1 MTILVVGDVVDDISV
16 LPLEPVT
23 PRTDTRAQ
31 IRMSPGGSA
40 ANTAAW
46 LAFLGADVRFVGKAG
61 ADGAVRHAAALADF
75 GVDARIAADP
85 VTPTATIVL
94 TLDDAAD
101 RTMYVDRAAN
111 STLASEDVPDTVWDD
126 VAWLHLSGYTFFD
139 PGTLGVARDL
149 LAEARHRGVPASV
162 DPGSVAF
169 LREVGPEQFLRWTE
183 GVDLVLPNAEE
194 ARLLAGSTGPFID
207 HDVLAAAYRH
217 VVVTMGATGAT
228 YVEAAAAGGRREQ
241 VVAPR
246 VSVLD
251 TTGAGDAFTAGFL
264 AEWTATQD
272 PRAALARGVGA
283 ASRCVEV
290 RGARP

>member
-46 LAFLGADVRFVGKAG
+46 LGFLGADVRFAG
-61 ADGAVRHAAALADF
+61 RAGTDGAVRHAQALADL

-85 VTPTATIVL
+85 AVPTATIVL
-94 TLDDAAD
+94 TLDDDAD
-101 RTMYVDRAAN
+101 RTMYVDRGAN
-111 STLASEDVPDTVWDD
+111 AHLTTEDVAGDVWDG
-126 VAWLHLSGYTFFD
+126 VTWLHLSGYTFFD
-139 PGTLGVARDL
+139 PATLGVARDL
-149 LAEARHRGVPASV
+149 LAEARHRGVPTSV

-169 LREVGPEQFLRWTE
+169 LREVGAEQFLRWTA
-183 GVDLVLPNAEE
+183 GVDLVVPNADE
-194 ARLLAGSTGPFID
+194 ARLLTGSSGPFID
-207 HDVLAAAYRH
+207 HEVLAATFAH

-228 YVEAAAAGGRREQ
+228 YVSGTGDDGIREQ

-246 VSVLD
+246 VPVVD

-264 AEWTATQD
+264 AAWLETRD
-272 PRAALARGVGA
+272 PRQALAGGVGA
-283 ASRCVEV
+283 ASRCVEL

>member
-23 PRTDTRAQ
+23 PRTDTRSQ
-31 IRMSPGGSA
+31 IRMTPGGSA

-46 LAFLGADVRFVGKAG
+46 LGFLGADVRFVGKAG
-61 ADGAVRHAAALADF
+61 ADGAVRHSMALADF
-75 GVDARIAADP
+75 GVDAHIAADP
-85 VTPTATIVL
+85 VVPTATIVL
-94 TLDDAAD
+94 TLDDDAD

-111 STLASEDVPDTVWDD
+111 GTLTTDDVPESVWDD
-126 VAWLHLSGYTFFD
+126 VTWLHLSGYTFFD
-139 PGTLGVARDL
+139 PATLGVARDL
-149 LAEARHRGVPASV
+149 LAEARRRDVPASI

-169 LREVGPEQFLRWTE
+169 LREVGHEEFLRWTA
-183 GVDLVLPNAEE
+183 GADLVLPNAEE
-194 ARLLAGSTGPFID
+194 ARLLTGSTGPFIN
-207 HDVLAAAYRH
+207 HDVLAEAYPH

-228 YVEAAAAGGRREQ
+228 YVGGEVREQ

-264 AEWTATQD
+264 AAWIDGQD
-272 PRAALARGVGA
+272 PKLALAGGVGA
-283 ASRCVEV
+283 ASRCVEM

>member
-31 IRMSPGGSA
+31 IRMTPGGSA

-46 LAFLGADVRFVGKAG
+46 LGFLGADVRFVGKAG
-61 ADGAVRHAAALADF
+61 ADGAARHSMALADF

-85 VTPTATIVL
+85 VAPTATIVL
-94 TLDDAAD
+94 TLDDDAD

-111 STLASEDVPDTVWDD
+111 GTLTTDDVPESVWEG
-126 VAWLHLSGYTFFD
+126 VTWLHVSGYTFFD
-139 PGTLGVARDL
+139 PATLGVARNL
-149 LAEARHRGVPASV
+149 LAEARHRNVPVSV

-169 LREVGPEQFLRWTE
+169 LREVGPEEFLRWTE

-207 HDVLAAAYRH
+207 HDVLAEAYRH

-228 YVEAAAAGGRREQ
+228 YVADAAGGGRREQ

-264 AEWTATQD
+264 AAWIGDRD
-272 PRAALARGVGA
+272 PKTALAGGVGA

>member
-31 IRMSPGGSA
+31 IRMTPGGSA

-46 LAFLGADVRFVGKAG
+46 LGFLGADVRFVGKVG
-61 ADGAVRHAAALADF
+61 ADGAARHSMALADF

-85 VTPTATIVL
+85 VAPTATIVL
-94 TLDDAAD
+94 TLDDDAD

-111 STLASEDVPDTVWDD
+111 GTLTTDDVPESVWEG
-126 VAWLHLSGYTFFD
+126 VTWLHVSGYTFFD
-139 PGTLGVARDL
+139 PATLGVARNL
-149 LAEARHRGVPASV
+149 LAEARHRNVPVSV

-169 LREVGPEQFLRWTE
+169 LREVGPEEFLRWTE

-194 ARLLAGSTGPFID
+194 ARLLASSTGPFID
-207 HDVLAAAYRH
+207 HDVLAEAYRH
-217 VVVTMGATGAT
+217 AVVTMGATGAT
-228 YVEAAAAGGRREQ
+228 YVADAAGGGRREQ

-264 AEWTATQD
+264 AAWIGDRD
-272 PRAALARGVGA
+272 PKTALAGGVGA